1 MVVNP
6 CPEALSGN
14 FAQRDSF
21 LRCFIASA
29 SVDDFVV
36 VKVDIDGGTEL
47 EIAETI
53 AQRPEFFQTIDDFFL
68 NTTLNSTPTL
78 AETIWIGRKDN
89 KSHAPIEASR
99 HLCEFLDLK
108 GFQWQNKMPCIFF
121 GCSAVIFICFVS

>member
-6 CPEALSGN
+6 CPETLSGN

-53 AQRPEFFQTIDDFFL
+53 AQRP
-68 NTTLNSTPTL
+68 P
-78 AETIWIGRKDN
+78 
-89 KSHAPIEASR
+89 
-99 HLCEFLDLK
+99 
-108 GFQWQNKMPCIFF
+108 
-121 GCSAVIFICFVS
+121 